1 MLLQVLYGAGIGISL
16 ALTGAGGSVIAL
28 PVLVYLLGIDPHAA
42 TGTSLVVVGLNAA
55 SAAVSFARAGLVRW
69 RIGGFFALAG
79 ALGAVA
85 GSAVNPRVPAAA
97 LMGGLA
103 VFMGIVAVRMLRH
116 EETAVGDAA
125 CLEPLEARLRLG
137 ISGFSVGF
145 LTGLFGVGGGFLVVP
160 SLVIL
165 LECPMRQAIGT
176 SLFVIALNSLW
187 GVAARLGGLGAIDL
201 GPVPGLVL
209 GGVIGATAGARLTA
223 RIDPKPFVRG
233 FAVFLILVAIYVV
246 VRTARGG

>member
-1 MLLQVLYGAGIGISL
+1 MVYEIVYGAGIGLSL

-28 PVLVYLLGIDPHAA
+28 PVLVYLLGVDPHAA

-55 SAAVSFARAGLVRW
+55 AAAVSFARAGLVRW
-69 RIGGFFALAG
+69 RIGGLFALAG

-85 GSAVNPRVPAAA
+85 GSAVNSHVPAAA
-97 LMGGLA
+97 LMAGLA
-103 VFMGIVAVRMLRH
+103 GLMGIVAVRMLRH
-116 EETAVGDAA
+116 EEPAAEEAA
-125 CLEPLEARLRLG
+125 CLDPSEARLRLG
-137 ISGFSVGF
+137 LAGLSVGF

-201 GPVPGLVL
+201 GPVPGLVA
-209 GGVIGATAGARLTA
+209 GGVIGATAGARLAA
-223 RIDPKPFVRG
+223 RIDPKPLTRG
-233 FAVFLILVAIYVV
+233 FAVFLLLVAIYVV

>member
-1 MLLQVLYGAGIGISL
+1 MLLQVLYGAGIGASL
-16 ALTGAGGSVIAL
+16 ALTGAGGSVIAM
-28 PVLVYLLGIDPHAA
+28 PVLVYLLGVEPHAA

-69 RIGGFFALAG
+69 RIGGFFALSG

-85 GSAVNPRVPAAA
+85 GSALNPHVPAAV

-116 EETAVGDAA
+116 EEPAAGDAA
-125 CLEPLEARLRLG
+125 CLEPSEARLRLG
-137 ISGFSVGF
+137 VSGLSVGF

-160 SLVIL
+160 SLVLL

-176 SLFVIALNSLW
+176 SLFVIALNCLW
-187 GVAARLGGLGAIDL
+187 GFAARLGGLGAVDL

-209 GGVIGATAGARLTA
+209 GGVMGAIAGARLAA
-223 RIDPKPFVRG
+223 RIDPKLLARG
-233 FAVFLILVAIYVV
+233 FAVFLVLVAIYVA
-246 VRTARGG
+246 VRTASGG